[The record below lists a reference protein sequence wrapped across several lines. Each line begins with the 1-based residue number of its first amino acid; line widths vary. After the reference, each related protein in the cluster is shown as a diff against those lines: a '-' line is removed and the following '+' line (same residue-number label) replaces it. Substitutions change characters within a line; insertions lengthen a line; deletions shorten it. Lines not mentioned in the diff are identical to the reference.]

1 MLRLSYSVGSHTTSR
16 VCVSAHFPLSIF
28 CTWWIFS
35 MGGVFALSSIVST
48 YSIEHTVAYRYRC
61 MHKLSNKTFAFPLD
75 TATMVIL

>member
-1 MLRLSYSVGSHTTSR
+1 
-16 VCVSAHFPLSIF
+16 
-28 CTWWIFS
+28 

-48 YSIEHTVAYRYRC
+48 CSIDHTVSYRYRC